1 MTYDQRTKDLAHAIF
16 CLDEAGRILVSARLA
31 VRWLGFEEDEQ
42 TLWEMT
48 MKLDE
53 VCRKVNDTLGG
64 LCHGRTGEE
73 RGGRGC
79 SVICS

>member
-53 VCRKVNDTLGG
+53 VCRKVNDTLGDYVMEG
-64 LCHGRTGEE
+64 LEKKEE
-73 RGGRGC
+73 EEDVR
-79 SVICS
+79 